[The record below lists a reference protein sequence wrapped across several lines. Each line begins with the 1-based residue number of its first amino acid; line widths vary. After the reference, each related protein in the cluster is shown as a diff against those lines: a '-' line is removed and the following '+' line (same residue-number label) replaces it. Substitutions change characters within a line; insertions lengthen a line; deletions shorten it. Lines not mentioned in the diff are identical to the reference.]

1 MLIAPVVSPA
11 SSSCS
16 YMVCAFSPR
25 WRALRSTIV
34 SRNERA
40 SPAARTAPNEDPYST
55 MRCSLRYHHTRCG
68 ISCTSGCAPV
78 AMDER
83 HTGVSDGNVDAARRY
98 SPCSA
103 RKRSAGVS
111 AASNIDGVRPS
122 MTIRTT
128 GLVARK
134 RAEAGVPVGRAA
146 AKSQTERRHRDCLEV
161 PDHGDERERGDEE
174 RCKSEQCR
182 RPPTRAAPPQCAAD
196 ERRGAER
203 AARATDGAADGFGD
217 AADQEA
223 DPDRDHR

>member
-78 AMDER
+78 AMEER

-98 SPCSA
+98 WPCSA
-103 RKRSAGVS
+103 RKRRAGVS
-111 AASNIDGVRPS
+111 AASNIDGVSPS
-122 MTIRTT
+122 ITIRTT
-128 GLVARK
+128 GLVLGKGAQP
-134 RAEAGVPVGRAA
+134 GVPIGRAA
-146 AKSQTERRHRDCLEV
+146 AEAPADQRHSECLEV
-161 PDHGDERERGDEE
+161 ADDGHERERGSDE
-174 RCKSEQCR
+174 RCAGEQRCR
-182 RPPTRAAPPQCAAD
+182 STSRAAAAKRSGD
-196 ERRGAER
+196 ERRC
-203 AARATDGAADGFGD
+203 TDGTAQRTDESADRFVPL
-217 AADQEA
+217 AE
-223 DPDRDHR
+223 